1 MLENFGKK
9 IGDFAQSAVKKSGE
23 IAQTAAKKSGE
34 VVETTKLNMS
44 INGEEENVRKLYAE
58 LGKLYFDSVSS
69 GAPVDSVAEELCDKI
84 REHQENINEFK
95 EKIKHIKE
103 S

>member
-9 IGDFAQSAVKKSGE
+9 LGDLAQTAAKKSGE

-44 INGEEENVRKLYAE
+44 INGEEESIRKLYAE
-58 LGKLYFDSVSS
+58 IGKLYFESVNNNT
-69 GAPVDSVAEELCDKI
+69 PIDSVAEELCDKI
-84 REHQENINEFK
+84 KEHQENIDEYK
-95 EKIKHIKE
+95 EKIKLIKE
-103 S
+103 N